1 MMTEIRSSSNKT
13 YKYIKSLQTKKARTQ
28 SGSYLVEG
36 IKSVEEAFDA
46 DVTAEL
52 FAVSCAAARE
62 MEIGEII
69 SSAQERGVPV
79 YEVADS
85 LFAPL
90 CNTKTPEGV
99 VCVAKMPRRQE
110 IVFQDGVYLYCDH
123 VSDPGNAGTLIR
135 CADAVG
141 AAGILFSPGCVD
153 VYSPKVVRAT
163 MGSLF
168 HLPVYD
174 GVELAR
180 LCAMKEQG
188 FRLIAGALSDTAQ
201 DYREE
206 AYPPRAVIVIG
217 NEANGVSREVL
228 AACDSTVIIPIT
240 GRAESLNAS
249 VAGALLLYE
258 WRRNNR
264 V

>member
-13 YKYIKSLQTKKARTQ
+13 YKYIKSLQTKKARVQ
-28 SGSYLVEG
+28 SKCYLVEG
-36 IKSVEEAFDA
+36 IKSVREAFDA
-46 DVTAEL
+46 GIAAEL
-52 FAVSCAAARE
+52 LAVSSSAVQETMAGPLLSAARE
-62 MEIGEII
+62 RDI
-69 SSAQERGVPV
+69 PV
-79 YEVADS
+79 YEIADN
-85 LFAPL
+85 LFPQL
-90 CNTKTPEGV
+90 CDTKTPEGV
-99 VCVAKMPRRQE
+99 LCVAKMPQKRE
-110 IVFQDGVYLYCDH
+110 IVIQDGVYLYCDH

-135 CADAVG
+135 CADAAG
-141 AAGILFSPGCVD
+141 AAGVLFSPGCVD
-153 VYSPKVVRAT
+153 LYSPKVVRAT

-174 GVELAR
+174 SVELSQ
-180 LCAMKEQG
+180 LCMMKEQG
-188 FRLIAGALSDTAQ
+188 FRLIAGALTASAQ
-201 DYREE
+201 DYREAE
-206 AYPPRAVIVIG
+206 YPPRSILVIG
-217 NEANGVSREVL
+217 NEANGVLCDVL